1 MLMVGTDAPRVEQD
15 LVAGELRCPACA
27 GELRPWGHASR
38 RTLRDGSRDVA
49 VVPRRSRCQA
59 CRLTHVLLP
68 LLALLRRRDLA
79 EVIAQALLR
88 RAAGAATAR
97 SPGPWAP
104 RRKRCVDGSDASGTG
119 RICCAA
125 TSRACSCC
133 SIPRLGRSLPR
144 PPRSGMSWRR
154 SLPPGRP
161 PAGASPP
168 RRWAPSSPAPRVAGS
183 STRVRAS
190 PWSGRAAIIPP
201 ASPAASVRPWSKGE
215 ARG

>member
-88 RAAGAATAR
+88 RAAGAGHRSIAR
-97 SPGPWAP
+97 ALGAP
-104 RRKRCVDGSDASGTG
+104 AETVRGW
-119 RICCAA
+119 
-125 TSRACSCC
+125 
-133 SIPRLGRSLPR
+133 LGRFGDRADLLRRHFTRLLVLLDPSTR
-144 PPRSGMSWRR
+144 PIAPAPSPFGDVVAAILAAWAAACRR
-154 SLPPGRP
+154 FAPSPLGAFV
-161 PAGASPP
+161 AGATGG
-168 RRWAPSSPAPRVAGS
+168 RLINTSSGLPVVG
-183 STRVRAS
+183 
-190 PWSGRAAIIPP
+190 
-201 ASPAASVRPWSKGE
+201 
-215 ARG
+215 